1 MHRRLRGARLA
12 VRAATVAAIIVLGQL
27 AATSS
32 LRVQARRMGGCGQ
45 TLGPRRRAL
54 LGLRK
59 TLLHER
65 ANTQLF
71 FIFFL
76 SGLMQA
82 MYGLL
87 DGMAGVRCCFG
98 WVVPQKRR
106 DFITGVLC
114 QEIVTLGSP

>member
-12 VRAATVAAIIVLGQL
+12 VRAATVAAIIVLDQL

-65 ANTQLF
+65 ANTQF
-71 FIFFL
+71 
-76 SGLMQA
+76 SSSSSCPDSCKQCTGSLMAWQVC
-82 MYGLL
+82 
-87 DGMAGVRCCFG
+87 AG
-98 WVVPQKRR
+98 
-106 DFITGVLC
+106 
-114 QEIVTLGSP
+114 